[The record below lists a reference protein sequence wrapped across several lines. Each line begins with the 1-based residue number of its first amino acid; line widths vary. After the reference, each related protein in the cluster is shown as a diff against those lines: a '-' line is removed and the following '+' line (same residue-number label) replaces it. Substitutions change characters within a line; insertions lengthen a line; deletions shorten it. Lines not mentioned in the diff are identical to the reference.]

1 MVGLK
6 KLFIFACHL
15 DRFFLDVDSLGLNVI
30 IRQDNVIF
38 TTKLGATVLA
48 LVDQCV
54 DALLLRCKILA
65 TPPNVRSLNNVNISK
80 HWFLFAIHNS
90 EGISLATTQKPSHY
104 ELILL
109 QPKIYDNSENHSI
122 HDMPTQTCKCR

>member
-1 MVGLK
+1 LVSLK

-15 DRFFLDVDSLGLNVI
+15 DRFFLDVDSLGLNAI

-38 TTKLGATVLA
+38 ITKLGATVLA

-54 DALLLRCKILA
+54 DALLLRRKILA
-65 TPPNVRSLNNVNISK
+65 TPPNVRSLNNVIISK

-90 EGISLATTQKPSHY
+90 EDIA
-104 ELILL
+104 
-109 QPKIYDNSENHSI
+109 
-122 HDMPTQTCKCR
+122 